1 MNCPSCGTALAPQP
15 PPTCPACGVPL
26 ASPVGR
32 RLLALDRH
40 IAEVH
45 DERRRLLAQ
54 LRAMRDEVGLQPA
67 TEVAAARP
75 APTAPIASWMRAAGP
90 QALLAGGGV
99 LLLVIAALV
108 FTAVAWRD
116 LPALVRGGLLAVG
129 SASCGGATQRLAR
142 RGLDRTA
149 EATAVLTVALLAVL
163 VNGLWR
169 AGAFEG
175 VADGAIVLAAA
186 SAGLA
191 GVSHALA
198 GVTRTRSPH
207 VLAAWL
213 APIAVLSSGFRLA
226 GAAGTVP
233 FRGADAVIGSVAL
246 LAAAAVAVVYA
257 QHYLGRLSRWRTV
270 TQVCGAALW
279 LSAATATVFLLAGA
293 DPELGAERIAF
304 VAGVMV
310 ACAATGAALLARSL
324 RGAAASWDPAG
335 AAGAWLMGTSAG
347 AAALDLPTSH
357 WDHARFLIPAAA
369 GAAALWWL
377 SSRRGRGGAVAGMA
391 PVLAIGS
398 MPFLGSL
405 SWLIDVASVRSQAPW
420 TTAPATTVVAPPTV
434 ATLVL
439 AAAAVVVVAVVAAA
453 VGRTDVAMITGIGG
467 VMVIMVTTGLAAWPA
482 GGGVVAAATVAAG
495 GAVALQRQMLPA
507 VAALVAGTLLAV
519 ALGLSSEPATIGA
532 LTAATAVA
540 AAAFGP
546 IVAGQRTMDDAVAAI
561 VAALFT
567 ADVISLTAA
576 TVAASTHDPGP
587 VGVAVSVA
595 AAGAWFLAGRIDDR
609 RYLSVPVESAAA
621 AGFAA
626 GLGSAAVDGTAGW
639 LAGGFAVLAVA
650 AAGSATLRSDR
661 PWMRWVAT
669 GAASASSWTLL
680 ADRGVDVVEAYTAP
694 PALLILAMGAIA
706 LQRRPVVSSWWALG
720 PGLGLL
726 LTPTVVTVLDDPDD
740 LARLLAVIALGSTLA
755 IVGRVWRL
763 QAPLVCGV
771 AALTAVALTQHD
783 VVTDV
788 VPRWALLAAG
798 GSLLLWLSVSYER
811 QLQRLAAVRAGLA
824 DMR

>member
-1 MNCPSCGTALAPQP
+1 
-15 PPTCPACGVPL
+15 
-26 ASPVGR
+26 VGR
-32 RLLALDRH
+32 RLLALDHH
-40 IAEVH
+40 IAEAH
-45 DERRRLLAQ
+45 DQRRQLLAQ
-54 LRAMRDEVGLQPA
+54 LRAMHDEARPRPVTEA
-67 TEVAAARP
+67 TAARP
-75 APTAPIASWMRAAGP
+75 APTATAARRAPTAPIATWLRAAGP

-116 LPALVRGGLLAVG
+116 LPAMVRGGLLAVA
-129 SASCGGATQRLAR
+129 SAGCGVATHRLTR

-169 AGAFEG
+169 AGAFDG
-175 VADGAIVLAAA
+175 VADGAIVLAAG
-186 SAGLA
+186 SAALA
-191 GVSHALA
+191 GVSHGLA
-198 GVTRTRSPH
+198 GVTRTRSPN

-213 APIAVLSSGFRLA
+213 APTAVLASGFRLA
-226 GAAGTVP
+226 SAAGTVP
-233 FRGADAVIGSVAL
+233 FRGADAVVGSVAL

-279 LSAATATVFLLAGA
+279 LLAAIATVVLLAGA
-293 DPELGAERIAF
+293 DPALGAERVAFIA
-304 VAGVMV
+304 GIMI
-310 ACAATGAALLARSL
+310 ACASTGAALLARSL
-324 RGAAASWDPAG
+324 GDAASLWDPAG

-347 AAALDLPTSH
+347 AAVLHLPASH
-357 WDHARFLIPAAA
+357 WDSARFLIPAAA
-369 GAAALWWL
+369 GAAALRWL
-377 SSRRGRGGAVAGMA
+377 STRRGRGGAAAGMV
-391 PVLAIGS
+391 PVVAIGS
-398 MPFLGSL
+398 LPFLWSL
-405 SWLIDVASVRSQAPW
+405 SWLLDVASARSLAPW

-434 ATLVL
+434 AALVL
-439 AAAAVVVVAVVAAA
+439 AAVAVAVIAAA
-453 VGRTDVAMITGIGG
+453 AAALDRTDVAIIIGIGG
-467 VMVIMVTTGLAAWPA
+467 AIVVVVTTGLAAWPT
-482 GGGVVAAATVAAG
+482 GGGVVAAAAVAAG
-495 GAVALQRQMLPA
+495 GAVALQRQVWPA
-507 VAALVAGTLLAV
+507 VAALVAATLLAV

-532 LTAATAVA
+532 LTAAA
-540 AAAFGP
+540 AAAAVAFGP
-546 IVAGQRTMDDAVAAI
+546 IVAGQRTTGDAVAAT
-561 VAALFT
+561 VAALLT
-567 ADVISLTAA
+567 ADVIGLTAA

-587 VGVAVSVA
+587 VGVAVSLA
-595 AAGAWFLAGRIDDR
+595 AAGAWVLAGRIGDR
-609 RYLSVPVESAAA
+609 RYLSMPVESTAA

-626 GLGSAAVDGTAGW
+626 GVGSAALDGTAGW
-639 LAGGFAVLAVA
+639 LAVGFAVLAVA

-669 GAASASSWTLL
+669 MAASASSWTVL

-706 LQRRPVVSSWWALG
+706 LRRRPVVSSWRALG

-740 LARLLAVIALGSTLA
+740 LGRLLAVIALGSILA
-755 IVGRVWRL
+755 VAGRVWRL

-783 VVTDV
+783 IVTDV

-798 GSLLLWLSVSYER
+798 GSLLLWLSMSYER
-811 QLQRLAAVRAGLA
+811 QLQRVAAVRAGLA